1 MLGMKY
7 LKNKHYWIIA
17 SIIMIV
23 SLLRPADYTM
33 NHETFFNEYNYG
45 AVFPFLSL
53 RTGEPVVGSLNIFK
67 VVSVTENFEFSIGNF
82 AGSALACYLLAYL
95 LVSLYRKLFV

>member
-1 MLGMKY
+1 MKY

-23 SLLRPADYTM
+23 SLLRPADYTV

-45 AVFPFLSL
+45 AVFPYLSL
-53 RTGEPVVGSLNIFK
+53 RVSEPVTGSLNIFK
-67 VVSVTENFEFSIGNF
+67 VLSAAENFEFNISSF
-82 AGSALACYLLAYL
+82 LGSALSSYLMAYL
-95 LVSLYRKLFV
+95 LVVIYRKFV

>member
-1 MLGMKY
+1 MKY

-17 SIIMIV
+17 SIIMIL
-23 SLLRPADYTM
+23 SLLRPVDYTI

-53 RTGEPVVGSLNIFK
+53 RIVEPMTGSLNIFK
-67 VVSVTENFEFSIGNF
+67 VVSVADNFEFNISNF
-82 AGSALACYLLAYL
+82 LGSALSCYLIAYL
-95 LVSLYRKLFV
+95 LVVIYRKLFV